1 VTGSLPV
8 YDTRFEHALVE
19 GGRLFITV
27 GVGPVMDARKV
38 TRAGR
43 SDWSHESLFETRIE
57 PLVNAPR
64 PPAFVF

>member
-1 VTGSLPV
+1 
-8 YDTRFEHALVE
+8 
-19 GGRLFITV
+19 
-27 GVGPVMDARKV
+27 MDARKV